1 MSAAASHPRIELAA
15 SPPCEA
21 FRPRFNAP
29 RSMRPSAGVRA
40 PAAVVAPASRA
51 AIVAF
56 IASAALIGFATNLSM
71 HLLNLRMQS
80 LGVSSA
86 GIGVSVAIQALG
98 IVLAAP
104 MTKYAI
110 GRYGVR
116 QTLVAGSLLCTATLA
131 AFSVVTDM
139 FVWNALRFVF
149 AGGLALLFTTSESLI
164 IARADGGNRGRV
176 VAWYATA
183 LATGTS
189 AGPLLIAL
197 IGIQGAAPLLWGALI
212 FAWASTPIFAYL
224 RRGEGLTPVVRK
236 STFATLRIAP
246 IAFLSAFVFGIAD
259 NGGIAL
265 LGVYSVM
272 TGYDYTS
279 AVAFA
284 AFATVG
290 GILLQ
295 IPLGYSANNRNPRL
309 VLICCAVFSIFLL
322 ALLPSIMAQKPLAFG
337 AVFGLGGLIEGL
349 YTVGLICIAKYYRGL
364 GISSANGCF
373 ISLCGFGELVGPLA
387 TGTSMQYL
395 GAEGFVL
402 ALAAVLALYILLIGR
417 ISDVQRAPIPV
428 PAVAGALAV
437 RTRPAPG

>member
-1 MSAAASHPRIELAA
+1 MSAASHPRIELAA

-21 FRPRFNAP
+21 FRPRFAAP
-29 RSMRPSAGVRA
+29 RPAPHDAGVPSS
-40 PAAVVAPASRA
+40 PADERSDGAA

-56 IASAALIGFATNLSM
+56 IVAAAFIGFATNLSM

-80 LGVSSA
+80 LGVTSS

-98 IVLAAP
+98 IVFAAP
-104 MTKYAI
+104 LTKHAI
-110 GRYGVR
+110 ARYGVR
-116 QTLVAGSLLCTATLA
+116 QTLVLGSLLCTATLA
-131 AFSVVTDM
+131 AFSVITDL
-139 FVWNALRFVF
+139 FVWNALRFAF

-164 IARADGGNRGRV
+164 IARADGSNRGRV

-189 AGPLLIAL
+189 AGPLMIAV

-236 STFATLRIAP
+236 STFATLGIAP

-259 NGGIAL
+259 NGGMAL

-295 IPLGYSANNRNPRL
+295 IPLGYSANKRNPRL
-309 VLICCAVFSIFLL
+309 VLICCAVFSICLL
-322 ALLPSIMAQKPLAFG
+322 ALLPSVMSHKPLAFG

-387 TGTSMQYL
+387 TGASMQYL
-395 GAEGFVL
+395 GSQGFVL
-402 ALAAVLALYILLIGR
+402 ALAAVLALYVLLIGQIR
-417 ISDVQRAPIPV
+417 EAQ
-428 PAVAGALAV
+428 
-437 RTRPAPG
+437 RPAIPLPVVARAARAQAAAG

>member
-1 MSAAASHPRIELAA
+1 MSAASHPRIELAA

-21 FRPRFNAP
+21 FRPRFTAP
-29 RSMRPSAGVRA
+29 RPAPRRVGPSS
-40 PAAVVAPASRA
+40 PAVEERSDGAA

-56 IASAALIGFATNLSM
+56 IVSAAFIGFATNLSM

-80 LGVSSA
+80 LGVPSS
-86 GIGVSVAIQALG
+86 GIGISVAIQALG
-98 IVLAAP
+98 IVFAAP
-104 MTKYAI
+104 LTKHAI
-110 GRYGVR
+110 ARYGVR
-116 QTLVAGSLLCTATLA
+116 QTLVLGSLLCTATLA
-131 AFSVVTDM
+131 AFSVITDM

-164 IARADGGNRGRV
+164 IARADGSNRGRV

-197 IGIQGAAPLLWGALI
+197 IGIQGASPLLWGALI

-236 STFATLRIAP
+236 STFATLGIAP

-259 NGGIAL
+259 NGGMAL

-295 IPLGYSANNRNPRL
+295 IPLGYSANKRNPRL
-309 VLICCAVFSIFLL
+309 VLICCAVFSIWLL
-322 ALLPSIMAQKPLAFG
+322 AVLPALMSHKVLAFG

-387 TGTSMQYL
+387 TGTSMEYL
-395 GAEGFVL
+395 GSQGFVL
-402 ALAAVLALYILLIGR
+402 ALAAVLALYVFLIGQIR
-417 ISDVQRAPIPV
+417 EAQ
-428 PAVAGALAV
+428 
-437 RTRPAPG
+437 RPAIAMPLVARATRTHAAAG

>member
-1 MSAAASHPRIELAA
+1 MSAANHPRIELAA

-21 FRPRFNAP
+21 FRPRFTAP
-29 RSMRPSAGVRA
+29 RGARPSAMVRSPVA
-40 PAAVVAPASRA
+40 DAEPAGAA

-56 IASAALIGFATNLSM
+56 ITSAALIGFATNLSM

-80 LGVSSA
+80 LGVSGSS
-86 GIGVSVAIQALG
+86 IGVSVAIQALG
-98 IVLAAP
+98 IVISAP
-104 MTKYAI
+104 LTKYAI

-116 QTLVAGSLLCTATLA
+116 QTLVVGSILCTATLA
-131 AFSVVTDM
+131 AFSVVTDLII
-139 FVWNALRFVF
+139 WNALRFVF

-164 IARADGGNRGRV
+164 ISRADGSNRGSV

-189 AGPLLIAL
+189 AGPLMIAV

-259 NGGIAL
+259 NGGMAL

-279 AVAFA
+279 AVTFA

-295 IPLGYSANNRNPRL
+295 IPLGYSANKRNPRL
-309 VLICCAVFSIFLL
+309 VLICCAVFSICLL
-322 ALLPSIMAQKPLAFG
+322 TVLPSVMAHKPLAFG

-387 TGTSMQYL
+387 TGTSMEYL
-395 GAEGFVL
+395 GSQGFVL
-402 ALAAVLALYILLIGR
+402 ALAAVLALYVLLIGR
-417 ISDVQRAPIPV
+417 INDVQRPAVAV
-428 PAVAGALAV
+428 PAVVGAIAARV
-437 RTRPAPG
+437 RPAAG

>member
-1 MSAAASHPRIELAA
+1 MSAASHPRIELAA

-21 FRPRFNAP
+21 FRPRFTAP
-29 RSMRPSAGVRA
+29 RLAPRAAGVSS
-40 PAAVVAPASRA
+40 PAARARSDGTAPL
-51 AIVAF
+51 VAF
-56 IASAALIGFATNLSM
+56 IAAATLIGFATNLSM

-80 LGVSSA
+80 LGVSGSS
-86 GIGVSVAIQALG
+86 IGVSVAIQALG
-98 IVLAAP
+98 IVFAAP
-104 MTKYAI
+104 LTKYAI
-110 GRYGVR
+110 GRFGVR
-116 QTLVAGSLLCTATLA
+116 QTLVAGSLLCTGTLA
-131 AFSVVTDM
+131 AFSIVTDLV
-139 FVWNALRFVF
+139 VWNALRFVF

-164 IARADGGNRGRV
+164 IARADGNNRGRV

-189 AGPLLIAL
+189 AGPLLIAV

-236 STFATLRIAP
+236 TTFATLRIAP

-259 NGGIAL
+259 NGGMAL

-284 AFATVG
+284 AFATIG

-295 IPLGYSANNRNPRL
+295 VPLGYSANNRNPRL
-309 VLICCAVFSIFLL
+309 VLICCAVFSIWLL
-322 ALLPSIMAQKPLAFG
+322 AVLPGLMAHKPLAFG

-387 TGTSMQYL
+387 TGASMEYL
-395 GAEGFVL
+395 GSQGFVL
-402 ALAAVLALYILLIGR
+402 ALAAVLALYVLLIGQIR
-417 ISDVQRAPIPV
+417 EAQRPAIAVPV
-428 PAVAGALAV
+428 VARAAH
-437 RTRPAPG
+437 PAPG

>member
-1 MSAAASHPRIELAA
+1 MSAASHPRIELAA

-21 FRPRFNAP
+21 FRPRFAAP
-29 RSMRPSAGVRA
+29 RTAARGAAIRS
-40 PAAVVAPASRA
+40 PAAHAHREGTAT
-51 AIVAF
+51 IVAF
-56 IASAALIGFATNLSM
+56 IAAATLIGFATNLSM

-80 LGVSSA
+80 LGVSGSS
-86 GIGVSVAIQALG
+86 IGVSVAIQALG
-98 IVLAAP
+98 IVFAAP
-104 MTKYAI
+104 LTKYAI

-131 AFSVVTDM
+131 AFSIVTDL

-149 AGGLALLFTTSESLI
+149 AGGLAFLFTTSESLI

-189 AGPLLIAL
+189 AGPLLITV
-197 IGIQGAAPLLWGALI
+197 IGIQGASPLLWGALI

-259 NGGIAL
+259 NGGMAL

-284 AFATVG
+284 AFATIG

-295 IPLGYSANNRNPRL
+295 VPLGYSANKYNPRL
-309 VLICCAVFSIFLL
+309 VLICCAVFSIWLL
-322 ALLPSIMAQKPLAFG
+322 AVLPGLMSHKPLAFG

-387 TGTSMQYL
+387 TGASMEYL
-395 GAEGFVL
+395 GSQGFVL
-402 ALAAVLALYILLIGR
+402 ALAAVLALYVFLIGQIR
-417 ISDVQRAPIPV
+417 EAQRPAIAV
-428 PAVAGALAV
+428 PMVARAAH
-437 RTRPAPG
+437 PAPG

>member
-1 MSAAASHPRIELAA
+1 MGAAASHPRIELAA

-21 FRPRFNAP
+21 FRPRFSSASSARPAP
-29 RSMRPSAGVRA
+29 GRPAPSA
-40 PAAVVAPASRA
+40 AAQRDSTH

-80 LGVSSA
+80 LGVSGSA
-86 GIGVSVAIQALG
+86 IGVSVAIQALG

-104 MTKYAI
+104 LTKYAI
-110 GRYGVR
+110 GKYGVR
-116 QTLVAGSLLCTATLA
+116 QTLAAGSLLCTVALV
-131 AFSVVTDM
+131 AFSVVTDL
-139 FVWNALRFVF
+139 FVWNAMRFVF

-189 AGPLLIAL
+189 AGPLLIAI
-197 IGIQGAAPLLWGALI
+197 IGIQGTAPLLWGALI
-212 FAWASTPIFAYL
+212 FACASTPIFAYL
-224 RRGEGLTPVVRK
+224 RRGDGLTPVVRK

-259 NGGIAL
+259 NGGMAL

-284 AFATVG
+284 AVATVG

-295 IPLGYSANNRNPRL
+295 VPLGYSANNRNPRL

-322 ALLPSIMAQKPLAFG
+322 AVLPTLMAHKALAFG

-387 TGTSMQYL
+387 TGTSMEYL
-395 GAEGFVL
+395 GAQGFVL
-402 ALAAVLALYILLIGR
+402 ALAAILALYVFLIGKVR
-417 ISDVQRAPIPV
+417 DTQRPLPV
-428 PAVAGALAV
+428 MVPSALA
-437 RTRPAPG
+437 TRVQPAHG

>member
-1 MSAAASHPRIELAA
+1 VHDP
-15 SPPCEA
+15 
-21 FRPRFNAP
+21 
-29 RSMRPSAGVRA
+29 G
-40 PAAVVAPASRA
+40 
-51 AIVAF
+51 
-56 IASAALIGFATNLSM
+56 
-71 HLLNLRMQS
+71 H
-80 LGVSSA
+80 
-86 GIGVSVAIQALG
+86 AIQALG
-98 IVLAAP
+98 IVFAAP
-104 MTKYAI
+104 LTKYAI

-131 AFSVVTDM
+131 AFSVVTDL

-149 AGGLALLFTTSESLI
+149 AGGLAFLFTTSESLI

-189 AGPLLIAL
+189 AGPLLITV
-197 IGIQGAAPLLWGALI
+197 IGIQGASPLLWGALI

-259 NGGIAL
+259 NGGMAL

-284 AFATVG
+284 AFATIG

-295 IPLGYSANNRNPRL
+295 VPLGYSANSHNPRL
-309 VLICCAVFSIFLL
+309 VLICCAVFSIWLL
-322 ALLPSIMAQKPLAFG
+322 AVLPGLMSHKPLAFG

-387 TGTSMQYL
+387 TGASMEYL
-395 GAEGFVL
+395 GSQGFVL
-402 ALAAVLALYILLIGR
+402 ALAAVLALYVFLIGQIR
-417 ISDVQRAPIPV
+417 EAQRPAIAVPV
-428 PAVAGALAV
+428 VARAAH
-437 RTRPAPG
+437 PAPG

>member
-1 MSAAASHPRIELAA
+1 MSAASHPRIELAA

-21 FRPRFNAP
+21 FRPRFTAP
-29 RSMRPSAGVRA
+29 RPAPRRVDVPS
-40 PAAVVAPASRA
+40 PAAEERSDGAA

-56 IASAALIGFATNLSM
+56 IVSAAFIGFATNLSM

-80 LGVSSA
+80 LGVPSS
-86 GIGVSVAIQALG
+86 GIGISVAIQALG
-98 IVLAAP
+98 IVFAAP
-104 MTKYAI
+104 LTKHAI
-110 GRYGVR
+110 ARYGVR
-116 QTLVAGSLLCTATLA
+116 QTLVLGSLLCTATLA
-131 AFSVVTDM
+131 AFSVITDM

-236 STFATLRIAP
+236 STFATLGIAP

-259 NGGIAL
+259 NGGMAL

-295 IPLGYSANNRNPRL
+295 IPLGYSANKRNPRL
-309 VLICCAVFSIFLL
+309 VLICCAVFSIWLL
-322 ALLPSIMAQKPLAFG
+322 AVLPALMAHKVLAFG

-387 TGTSMQYL
+387 TGTSMEYL
-395 GAEGFVL
+395 GSQGFVL
-402 ALAAVLALYILLIGR
+402 ALAAVLALYVFLIGQIR
-417 ISDVQRAPIPV
+417 EAQ
-428 PAVAGALAV
+428 
-437 RTRPAPG
+437 RPAIAMPLIARATRTHAAAG

>member
-1 MSAAASHPRIELAA
+1 MSAASHPRIELAA

-21 FRPRFNAP
+21 FRPRFTAP
-29 RSMRPSAGVRA
+29 RPAPRAAGVSS
-40 PAAVVAPASRA
+40 PAAQARADGTAPL
-51 AIVAF
+51 VAF
-56 IASAALIGFATNLSM
+56 IAAATLVGFATNLSM

-80 LGVSSA
+80 LGVSGSS
-86 GIGVSVAIQALG
+86 IGVSVAIQALG
-98 IVLAAP
+98 IVFAAP
-104 MTKYAI
+104 LTKYAI
-110 GRYGVR
+110 GRFGVR
-116 QTLVAGSLLCTATLA
+116 QTLVAGSLLCTGTLA
-131 AFSVVTDM
+131 AFSIVTDLV
-139 FVWNALRFVF
+139 VWNALRFVF

-164 IARADGGNRGRV
+164 IARADGSNRGRV

-189 AGPLLIAL
+189 AGPLLIAV

-236 STFATLRIAP
+236 TTFATLRIAP

-259 NGGIAL
+259 NGGMAL

-272 TGYDYTS
+272 TGYDYAS

-284 AFATVG
+284 AFATIG

-295 IPLGYSANNRNPRL
+295 VPLGYSANNRNPRL
-309 VLICCAVFSIFLL
+309 VLICCAVFSIWLL
-322 ALLPSIMAQKPLAFG
+322 AVLPGLMAHKPLAFG

-387 TGTSMQYL
+387 TGASMQYL
-395 GAEGFVL
+395 GSQGFVL
-402 ALAAVLALYILLIGR
+402 ALAAVLALYVFLIGQ
-417 ISDVQRAPIPV
+417 IGEAQRPV
-428 PAVAGALAV
+428 IAFPLVARAA
-437 RTRPAPG
+437 RTHPAPG

>member
-1 MSAAASHPRIELAA
+1 MSAASHPRIELAA

-21 FRPRFNAP
+21 FRPRFAAP
-29 RSMRPSAGVRA
+29 RTAARGA
-40 PAAVVAPASRA
+40 PVPPPTTAAHDEGTP

-56 IASAALIGFATNLSM
+56 IAAATLIGFATNLSM

-80 LGVSSA
+80 LGVSGS

-98 IVLAAP
+98 IVFAAP
-104 MTKYAI
+104 LTKYAI

-116 QTLVAGSLLCTATLA
+116 QTLVAGSLLCTDTLA
-131 AFSVVTDM
+131 AFSVVTDL

-149 AGGLALLFTTSESLI
+149 AGGLAFLFTTSESLI

-189 AGPLLIAL
+189 AGPLLITV
-197 IGIQGAAPLLWGALI
+197 IGIQGASPLLWGALI

-259 NGGIAL
+259 NGGMAL

-284 AFATVG
+284 AFATIG

-295 IPLGYSANNRNPRL
+295 VPLGYSANSHNPRL
-309 VLICCAVFSIFLL
+309 VLICCAVFSIWLL
-322 ALLPSIMAQKPLAFG
+322 AVLPGLMSHKPLAFG

-387 TGTSMQYL
+387 TGASMEYL
-395 GAEGFVL
+395 GSQGFVL
-402 ALAAVLALYILLIGR
+402 ALAAVLALYVFLIGQIR
-417 ISDVQRAPIPV
+417 EAQRPAIAVPV
-428 PAVAGALAV
+428 VARAAH
-437 RTRPAPG
+437 PAPG

>member
-1 MSAAASHPRIELAA
+1 MSAASHPRIELAA

-21 FRPRFNAP
+21 FRPRFTAP
-29 RSMRPSAGVRA
+29 RLAPRAAGVSS
-40 PAAVVAPASRA
+40 PAARARSDGTAPL
-51 AIVAF
+51 VAF
-56 IASAALIGFATNLSM
+56 IAAATLIGFATNLSM

-80 LGVSSA
+80 LGVSGSS
-86 GIGVSVAIQALG
+86 IGVSVAIQALG
-98 IVLAAP
+98 IVFAAP
-104 MTKYAI
+104 LTKYAI
-110 GRYGVR
+110 GRFGVR
-116 QTLVAGSLLCTATLA
+116 QTLVAGSLLCTGTLA
-131 AFSVVTDM
+131 AFSIVTDLV
-139 FVWNALRFVF
+139 VWNALRFVF

-164 IARADGGNRGRV
+164 IARADGSNRGRV

-189 AGPLLIAL
+189 AGPLLIAV

-236 STFATLRIAP
+236 TTFATLRIAP

-259 NGGIAL
+259 NGGMAL

-284 AFATVG
+284 AFATIG

-295 IPLGYSANNRNPRL
+295 VPLGYSANNRNPRL
-309 VLICCAVFSIFLL
+309 VLICCAVFSIWLL
-322 ALLPSIMAQKPLAFG
+322 AVLPGLMAHKPLAFG

-387 TGTSMQYL
+387 TGASMQYL
-395 GAEGFVL
+395 GSQGFVL
-402 ALAAVLALYILLIGR
+402 ALAAVLALYVFLIGQ
-417 ISDVQRAPIPV
+417 IGEAQRPAIAFPV
-428 PAVAGALAV
+428 IARAA
-437 RTRPAPG
+437 RTHPAPG

>member
-1 MSAAASHPRIELAA
+1 MSAASHPRIELAA

-21 FRPRFNAP
+21 FRPRFTAP
-29 RSMRPSAGVRA
+29 RNAGTSVRVRTPVVDVESAGA
-40 PAAVVAPASRA
+40 A

-56 IASAALIGFATNLSM
+56 ITSAALIGFATNLSM

-80 LGVSSA
+80 LGVSGSS
-86 GIGVSVAIQALG
+86 IGVSVAIQALG
-98 IVLAAP
+98 IVVSAP
-104 MTKYAI
+104 LTKYAI

-116 QTLVAGSLLCTATLA
+116 QTLVVGSLLCTATLA
-131 AFSVVTDM
+131 AFSVVTDL

-259 NGGIAL
+259 NGGMAL

-279 AVAFA
+279 AVTFA

-295 IPLGYSANNRNPRL
+295 IPLGYSANSYNPRL

-322 ALLPSIMAQKPLAFG
+322 TVLPSVMAHKPLAFG

-387 TGTSMQYL
+387 TGASMEYL
-395 GAEGFVL
+395 GSQGFVL
-402 ALAAVLALYILLIGR
+402 ALAAVLALYVFLIGQIR
-417 ISDVQRAPIPV
+417 EAQRPAIAVPV
-428 PAVAGALAV
+428 VARAAH
-437 RTRPAPG
+437 PAPG

>member
-1 MSAAASHPRIELAA
+1 
-15 SPPCEA
+15 
-21 FRPRFNAP
+21 
-29 RSMRPSAGVRA
+29 
-40 PAAVVAPASRA
+40 
-51 AIVAF
+51 
-56 IASAALIGFATNLSM
+56 
-71 HLLNLRMQS
+71 MQS
-80 LGVSSA
+80 LGVWSS

-104 MTKYAI
+104 LTKYAI

-131 AFSVVTDM
+131 AFSVVTDL

-164 IARADGGNRGRV
+164 IARADSGNRGRV

-197 IGIQGAAPLLWGALI
+197 IGIQGTAPLLWGALI

-259 NGGIAL
+259 NGGMAL

-309 VLICCAVFSIFLL
+309 VLICCEVFSIFLL
-322 ALLPSIMAQKPLAFG
+322 TVLPSLMAHKPLAFG

-395 GAEGFVL
+395 GAQGFVL

-417 ISDVQRAPIPV
+417 ISDVQRAAIPV
-428 PAVAGALAV
+428 PATANAIAV
-437 RTRPAPG
+437 HAQPAPG